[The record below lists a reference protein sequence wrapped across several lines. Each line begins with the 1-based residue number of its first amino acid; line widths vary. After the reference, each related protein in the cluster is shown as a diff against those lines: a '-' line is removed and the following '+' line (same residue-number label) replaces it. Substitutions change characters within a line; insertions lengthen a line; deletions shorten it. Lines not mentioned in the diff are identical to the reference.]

1 MKDSDL
7 LVLGALGVGGYLLWQ
22 WLNSSSPNNP
32 VNSIAS
38 SIANTFVNLTSPALS
53 VPQGSVVMPDGSY
66 FPTSQ
71 LTSMDEGF
79 DQGALTFLY
88 SDGNTYQLSPVNAQG
103 NYVASLCTDCE

>member
-7 LVLGALGVGGYLLWQ
+7 FLLAALGIGGYLLWE

-38 SIANTFVNLTSPALS
+38 SVANAYVNLTSPAS
-53 VPQGSVVMPDGSY
+53 PVPQGTVVMPDGTT
-66 FPTSQ
+66 FPASQ

-79 DQGALTFLY
+79 DQGTLTFLY
-88 SDGNTYQLSPVNAQG
+88 SDGNTYQLAPQSG
-103 NYVASLCTDCE
+103 GSYVASLCTDCS